1 MVVFCFALLVIIIG
15 ILVSIIC
22 VTSIKIEIEDIKI
35 TDIEKLIKIINEYK
49 NKKYEKVFDYISF
62 KAVIKIQIFK
72 HLNVFKIRL
81 NNKKVKKF
89 VIKILLKELKLKIN
103 DYNKYKKQMKIQ
115 QNIIENIKPK
125 IFKCMKINDFDLIL
139 CLGVVEA
146 DMTALMVG
154 LLNVVISYIYSC
166 YSCYYDDIYKIELGN
181 INYKIN
187 PVYSN
192 DLNFYLLSNIKLS
205 INLYKLFK

>member
-1 MVVFCFALLVIIIG
+1 MVVFYVLLIII
-15 ILVSIIC
+15 LFLFMFLC
-22 VTSIKIEIEDIKI
+22 VTSLSVEIEDIRI
-35 TDIEKLIKIINEYK
+35 TDVEKLIKIINEYK

-125 IFKCMKINDFDLIL
+125 IFKCMKINNFDLIL

>member
-1 MVVFCFALLVIIIG
+1 MVVFYVLLIII
-15 ILVSIIC
+15 LFLFMFLC
-22 VTSIKIEIEDIKI
+22 VTSLSVEIEDIRI
-35 TDIEKLIKIINEYK
+35 TDVEKLIKIIKEYK

-62 KAVIKIQIFK
+62 KGVIQIKIFNY
-72 HLNVFKIRL
+72 LNVFKVRL
-81 NNKKVKKF
+81 NNKTVKKF
-89 VIKILLKELKLKIN
+89 VIKILLKELNLKLK
-103 DYNKYKKQMKIQ
+103 DYKKYKKQIKMQ
-115 QNIIENIKPK
+115 QNVIENIKPQ

-139 CLGVVEA
+139 CLGMVEA

-154 LLNVVISYIYSC
+154 LLNAIISYIYSC

-192 DLNFYLLSNIKLS
+192 DLKFYLFSNIKLS
-205 INLYKLFK
+205 IDLYKLFKLK

>member
-125 IFKCMKINDFDLIL
+125 IFKCMKINNFDLIL

>member
-1 MVVFCFALLVIIIG
+1 MVVFYVLLIII
-15 ILVSIIC
+15 LFLFMFLC
-22 VTSIKIEIEDIKI
+22 VTSLSVEIEDIRI
-35 TDIEKLIKIINEYK
+35 TDVEKLIKIINEYK